1 MYIVTFLAQC
11 GRVEIQGKFDYIL
24 FCSFMGL
31 VTSKQKLVTRSVK
44 KFFLTSSLVSR
55 YKGEDRRIE
64 RRRPSM
70 ERKKA

>member
-1 MYIVTFLAQC
+1 MVRLIKPVLQLK
-11 GRVEIQGKFDYIL
+11 IKKN
-24 FCSFMGL
+24 SFMGP